1 MHGWQL
7 EMRNLDYFRYRRHTT
22 ITEIAAHAWACNLTP
37 TTGLN
42 TLLRVHG
49 FSYIQCKDEV
59 ERIYNALDKAY
70 EMFSQF
76 EVEANTEL
84 LVVEPLQ

>member
-7 EMRNLDYFRYRRHTT
+7 EMRNLDYFRYRRGST
-22 ITEIAAHAWACNLTP
+22 ITEITAHAWACNLTL

-70 EMFSQF
+70 EMFSQY
-76 EVEANTEL
+76 EGVAYAEL
-84 LVVEPLQ
+84 EEITV